1 MVSPKLPMTSDL
13 PLDAAAV
20 LELERKARHQGTGL
34 TLQHLDGCWWLKT
47 TWSRQGAP
55 APKAASLL
63 LRALQACLELQM
75 HEFGLRIANQVSLG
89 PLRLRFEGSA
99 NLLGPRPL
107 LQFSFSSVQVKLGST
122 RLLERTLPQPKP
134 QRMPFFALIG
144 MGEDSSWLC
153 ARGRGG
159 GLALW
164 VKDLAVQR

>member
-1 MVSPKLPMTSDL
+1 MVSRKLPMTADL
-13 PLDAAAV
+13 PLDAATV
-20 LELERKARHQGTGL
+20 LNLERHARHQGTGL

-47 TWSRQGAP
+47 TWSRKGSA

-63 LRALQACLELQM
+63 LRALQACLELQI
-75 HEFGLRIANQVSLG
+75 HKSDLRIANQVSLG
-89 PLRLRFEGSA
+89 PLQLRFEGSA
-99 NLLGPRPL
+99 TLLGRRPL
-107 LQFSFSSVQVKLGST
+107 LQFSFSTVQVKLGSNC
-122 RLLERTLPQPKP
+122 LLDRTLAQPKP

-164 VKDLAVQR
+164 VKDPAVQQ